1 MKNITILGSTGSI
14 GTQALAVIDGN
25 RGRFCVTAL
34 AAGRNIALLR
44 EQIAKFR
51 PRIVAVFDEECALRL
66 GEEPGL
72 PRELKIL
79 SGPDGYKEIAALPE
93 NDLVLSAM
101 VGAAGLIPTVAAV
114 EAGKDVALA
123 NKETLVMAGA
133 LVMEKAAAKG
143 VRILPV
149 DSEHSAIFQCLQGGS
164 AGGVRRI
171 ILTASGGPFR
181 TWTREELRRVR
192 PDQALRHPNWTMGR
206 KITID
211 SATMMNK
218 GLEIIEARWLFAVKV
233 EQIDVVVHPQSVVH
247 SLVEYRDGSVLAQLG
262 HPDMRV
268 PIAYAF
274 SWPERLA
281 DTGEFLDFRN
291 IPALE
296 FYPPDADRFPCLS
309 LAGDALRIG
318 GTMPAVLNGANEIA
332 VQAFLEEK
340 ILFTDIPEVI
350 AGAMKSHRVVSA
362 PTLRDI
368 MAADGEARKRAVKII
383 EEKKDWLA

>member
-1 MKNITILGSTGSI
+1 MKNIAILGSTGSI

-164 AGGVRRI
+164 AGEVRRI

-368 MAADGEARKRAVKII
+368 MAADGEARERAVKMI

>member
-1 MKNITILGSTGSI
+1 M
-14 GTQALAVIDGN
+14 
-25 RGRFCVTAL
+25 
-34 AAGRNIALLR
+34 
-44 EQIAKFR
+44 
-51 PRIVAVFDEECALRL
+51 
-66 GEEPGL
+66 
-72 PRELKIL
+72 
-79 SGPDGYKEIAALPE
+79 
-93 NDLVLSAM
+93 
-101 VGAAGLIPTVAAV
+101 
-114 EAGKDVALA
+114 
-123 NKETLVMAGA
+123 
-133 LVMEKAAAKG
+133 
-143 VRILPV
+143 

-164 AGGVRRI
+164 AGEVRRI

>member
-1 MKNITILGSTGSI
+1 MKNIAILGSTGSI

-164 AGGVRRI
+164 AGEVRRI

>member
-164 AGGVRRI
+164 AGEVRRI